1 MTPPRTAFIVRPFKP
16 KTVRVD
22 GKDVTVDFER
32 VHRELIAPALKA
44 VGVRGGTTQAIA
56 RAGNIHRDM
65 FVLLVTTDLV
75 IADISVHNANV
86 FYELGI
92 RHTARAARTFL
103 LRCDADRVPFDLQTD
118 RYLEYPAASP
128 ADALPALIEGL
139 RATLESDE
147 ADSPVL
153 QLLRELPP
161 TDWARLLSVPDDFR
175 EEVRR
180 AEKQDRRGDLR
191 LIAHEVTHLPWAIE
205 GLRAV
210 GGSQFDLNDHDAART
225 TWERVREYNPADL
238 EANTRLATSYQKL
251 GDLTRSDEAITRVI
265 DAALRGPDLAE
276 ALALR
281 ASNAKTRWIQAWR
294 RRPEG
299 DERRIEALRSPHL
312 AHSYQDYERGF
323 AEDRNHFYSGF
334 NALAMLTVWIEL
346 AQAYPA
352 VWDERFENRGE
363 AAQEL
368 KTLKREAQRIGAA
381 LELALASQER
391 REAFERKPDP
401 WFKITVADLA
411 CLTGSRPLRVVQL
424 YREGL
429 AAAGRLAVS
438 SVRRQIEMYHG
449 LGVLA
454 PTTAAVL
461 PLLDELQAP
470 PAGAAAVPVRVV
482 VFTGHRMDAPGRAEP
497 RFPPAAEAKARAMI
511 RGVVEAEVAAAAGRA
526 VIGIAGAA
534 SGGDIL
540 FHEVCAELGVETQLF
555 LVVSREDYV
564 RESVADGGAG
574 WVDRFNALFA
584 ARPYRFLGNS
594 DTALE
599 LPKWLRPWKEY
610 DIWNRSNL
618 WMLHNALAYGPEV
631 TLIALWNGKGGD
643 GPGGTR
649 DMVESAK
656 AHAVKTLLLD
666 ASELLRP

>member
-1 MTPPRTAFIVRPFKP
+1 
-16 KTVRVD
+16 
-22 GKDVTVDFER
+22 
-32 VHRELIAPALKA
+32 
-44 VGVRGGTTQAIA
+44 
-56 RAGNIHRDM
+56 
-65 FVLLVTTDLV
+65 
-75 IADISVHNANV
+75 
-86 FYELGI
+86 
-92 RHTARAARTFL
+92 
-103 LRCDADRVPFDLQTD
+103 
-118 RYLEYPAASP
+118 
-128 ADALPALIEGL
+128 
-139 RATLESDE
+139 
-147 ADSPVL
+147 
-153 QLLRELPP
+153 
-161 TDWARLLSVPDDFR
+161 
-175 EEVRR
+175 
-180 AEKQDRRGDLR
+180 
-191 LIAHEVTHLPWAIE
+191 
-205 GLRAV
+205 
-210 GGSQFDLNDHDAART
+210 
-225 TWERVREYNPADL
+225 
-238 EANTRLATSYQKL
+238 
-251 GDLTRSDEAITRVI
+251 
-265 DAALRGPDLAE
+265 
-276 ALALR
+276 
-281 ASNAKTRWIQAWR
+281 
-294 RRPEG
+294 
-299 DERRIEALRSPHL
+299 
-312 AHSYQDYERGF
+312 
-323 AEDRNHFYSGF
+323 
-334 NALAMLTVWIEL
+334 MLTVWIEL

-352 VWDERFENRGE
+352 VWNERFENRGE
-363 AAQEL
+363 AAQAL

-401 WFKITVADLA
+401 WFKITVADLS
-411 CLTGSRPLRVVQL
+411 CLTGNRPALVVQR

-429 AAAGRLAVS
+429 AAAGKLAVS

-470 PAGAAAVPVRVV
+470 PAGVAAAPVHVI

-511 RGVVEAEVAAAAGRA
+511 RGAVEAEAAAAGRA

-564 RESVADGGAG
+564 RESVADGGAA

-656 AHAVKTLLLD
+656 AHAVKTLGLD
-666 ASELLRP
+666 AGELLRP